1 MPAAPSRPHSQA
13 RAVSDRFG
21 RMATAALYGSLALI
35 GAVVF
40 GTLSL
45 HPF

>member
-1 MPAAPSRPHSQA
+1 MPAECNRPKTQVGA
-13 RAVSDRFG
+13 LADRAGQF
-21 RMATAALYGSLALI
+21 ATAALYGSLGLI
-35 GAVVF
+35 AAVVF